1 MINYNEVVLVD
12 TEDREI
18 GTMEKL
24 QAHQEGV
31 LHRAFSIFIFNS
43 RGEMLIHQRAEGKYH
58 SAGLWTNACCSH
70 PASGEDLAVALKRRL
85 KEEMHMQADMFELF
99 SFVYKAELENG
110 LTEHEFDHVVYGIS
124 DSIPFPNPEEVQ
136 AWKYVSIAELHA
148 DVEKNPMHYT
158 EWFKLCYQ
166 RVLDHMDLSS
176 TVQIENLYKVG

>member
-43 RGEMLIHQRAEGKYH
+43 RGEMLIHQRA
-58 SAGLWTNACCSH
+58 
-70 PASGEDLAVALKRRL
+70 EDLAVALKRRL

-148 DVEKNPMHYT
+148 DVEKNPKHYT

-166 RVLDHMDLSS
+166 RVLDHMDLRS

>member
-1 MINYNEVVLVD
+1 
-12 TEDREI
+12 
-18 GTMEKL
+18 
-24 QAHQEGV
+24 
-31 LHRAFSIFIFNS
+31 
-43 RGEMLIHQRAEGKYH
+43 
-58 SAGLWTNACCSH
+58 
-70 PASGEDLAVALKRRL
+70 
-85 KEEMHMQADMFELF
+85 MHIQADMFELF

-148 DVEKNPMHYT
+148 DVEKNPKHYT

-176 TVQIENLYKVG
+176 NVQIENLYKVG